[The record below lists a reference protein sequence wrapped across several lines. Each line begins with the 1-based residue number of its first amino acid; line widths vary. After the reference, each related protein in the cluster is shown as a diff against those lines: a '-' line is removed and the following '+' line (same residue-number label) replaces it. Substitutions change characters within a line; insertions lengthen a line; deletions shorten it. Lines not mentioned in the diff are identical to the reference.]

1 MKRNRDG
8 AARCGFHPCSLYP
21 YCYYDKV
28 IFVSA
33 SEKLFTE
40 EAYSE
45 GVIRVNFLNCKEKY

>member
-1 MKRNRDG
+1 MAPQN
-8 AARCGFHPCSLYP
+8 AVSIPVLFSP

-40 EAYSE
+40 EAYSG